1 LRHRFTSSIYETNDT
16 YLIPIISIMSTII
29 DDKSPHVIPFT
40 LTHLTAHLT
49 SPNSARPF
57 ILALN
62 GIQGIGKTTLVTA
75 LASALAESLRTLE
88 PPSASA
94 LALSDSAVLVLSLDD
109 FYLTHADQTALAAA
123 NPENALLH
131 QRGEPGTHDVTLL
144 VETFEAAL

>member
-1 LRHRFTSSIYETNDT
+1 
-16 YLIPIISIMSTII
+16 MSTII

-75 LASALAESLRTLE
+75 LASALAESLRTSLRG
-88 PPSASA
+88 SRRG
-94 LALSDSAVLVLSLDD
+94 LWGRLS
-109 FYLTHADQTALAAA
+109 
-123 NPENALLH
+123 
-131 QRGEPGTHDVTLL
+131 G
-144 VETFEAAL
+144 